1 MILKQTDKQ
10 TFANIL
16 FFSLPILVII
26 VLRFLN
32 FDGAYGQDS
41 YEYLRYTN
49 AIEKYFYEG
58 VKPSSFYWPV
68 LYPLLGFVFKTLFGN
83 AILSLQILSCFSLS
97 LSCIYVLKTINLL
110 FPKNQYDFLFVFLFG
125 LLSPYFL
132 KTGLVVMSDA
142 TAILFIVLSFYYFF
156 QFKIKKRGLI
166 FSLFFISCAVMTR
179 FPSAIILFPI
189 VIATL
194 VLAFKEQKY
203 KQLFISFLLAG
214 IPLIPYFIF
223 QEKSLL
229 SATENPFLK
238 SWSIENFFN
247 SRYSS
252 VDGFQNYLLPNLI
265 FVLKIFYHPG
275 FVFVGFILSFLYLK
289 KKVFFKS
296 YSSKIIITSIAIYL
310 LFLAG
315 IPFQNTRVLCL
326 AFPLVLILLVPVFE
340 HLIQFYKIKKKQLIS
355 FSIIIVFIQ
364 VILFILSFKATFNR
378 SVFEKNLV
386 EKMQLYQGNKLFAF
400 DYDISLKGR
409 DLDFNYQN
417 MYIKLYTD
425 FNKNDLVLF
434 NPDDLAQQWKDKN
447 PMKNWNKINNS
458 YHLETL
464 AIFDNNWKLYRIVS
478 KK

>member
-1 MILKQTDKQ
+1 MILKQIDKQ

-16 FFSLPILVII
+16 FFSLPILVIA

-68 LYPLLGFVFKTLFGN
+68 LYPLLGFVFKTFFGN
-83 AILSLQILSCFSLS
+83 AILSLQLLSCFSFS
-97 LSCIYVLKTINLL
+97 LSCIYILKTINLL
-110 FPKNQYDFLFVFLFG
+110 FPKNLHNFLFVFLLG

-142 TAILFIVLSFYYFF
+142 IAILFIVLSFYYFF
-156 QFKIKKRGLI
+156 QFKVKKRGLGLT
-166 FSLFFISCAVMTR
+166 LFFISCAVMTR
-179 FPSAIILFPI
+179 FPSIIILFPI

-194 VLAFKEQKY
+194 FITLKEK
-203 KQLFISFLLAG
+203 KHNQLFLSALQAV

-223 QEKSLL
+223 QEKSLF

-238 SWSIENFFN
+238 SWSIENFFS

-265 FVLKIFYHPG
+265 FVLKVFYHPG

-289 KKVFFKS
+289 KKVFFES
-296 YSSKIIITSIAIYL
+296 FSSKIIITSIGIYL

-355 FSIIIVFIQ
+355 FSIITVFIQ
-364 VILFILSFKATFNR
+364 VILFTLSFKATFKR
-378 SVFEKNLV
+378 AVFEKSLV
-386 EKMQLYQGNKLFAF
+386 EKMQSYQGNKLFAF
-400 DYDISLKGR
+400 DYDIALKGR
-409 DLDFNYQN
+409 NLDFNYQN
-417 MYIKLYTD
+417 MYEKLYTD

-434 NPDDLAQQWKDKN
+434 NPNDLAQQWKDKN
-447 PMKNWNKINNS
+447 PMKNWNKINDS
-458 YHLETL
+458 YNLETL
-464 AIFDNNWKLYRIVS
+464 IVFDNNWKLYRILS

>member
-16 FFSLPILVII
+16 FFSLPILVFI

-41 YEYLRYTN
+41 YEYLRYTK

-58 VKPSSFYWPV
+58 VKPGSFYWPV
-68 LYPLLGFVFKTLFGN
+68 FYPLLGFVFKTLFGN
-83 AILSLQILSCFSLS
+83 AILSLQLLSCFSFS

-110 FPKNQYDFLFVFLFG
+110 FPKHKHNFLFVFLFG

-156 QFKIKKRGLI
+156 QFKVKKRGLI
-166 FSLFFISCAVMTR
+166 LTLFFISCAVMTR
-179 FPSAIILFPI
+179 FPSTIILFPV

-203 KQLFISFLLAG
+203 KQLFISTLVAG

-223 QEKSLL
+223 QKKSLL

-238 SWSIENFFN
+238 SWSIQNFF
-247 SRYSS
+247 SSSYTS

-265 FVLKIFYHPG
+265 FVLKVFFHPG
-275 FVFVGFILSFLYLK
+275 FIFIGFLLSIFFFRK
-289 KKVFFKS
+289 KIFFKS
-296 YSSKIIITSIAIYL
+296 FSSKIIITSIGIYL

-315 IPFQNTRVLCL
+315 IPFQNTRVLSL
-326 AFPLVLILLVPVFE
+326 VFPLVLILLAPVFE
-340 HLIQFYKIKKKQLIS
+340 HLIQFYKIKKNQLIF
-355 FSIIIVFIQ
+355 FSIITICIQ
-364 VILFILSFKATFNR
+364 VTLFTLSFKGTFKR
-378 SVFEKNLV
+378 AVFEKNLV
-386 EKMQLYQGNKLFAF
+386 EKIQIYQGNKLFAF
-400 DYDISLKGR
+400 DYDIALKGR

-417 MYIKLYTD
+417 MYVKLYTD

-434 NPDDLAQQWKDKN
+434 NPDDLTQQWKDKN
-447 PMKNWNKINNS
+447 PMKNWHKINDS
-458 YHLETL
+458 YNLETL
-464 AIFDNNWKLYRIVS
+464 IVFDNNWKLYRIVS

>member
-41 YEYLRYTN
+41 YEYLRYTK
-49 AIEKYFYEG
+49 AIEEYFHED
-58 VKPSSFYWPV
+58 VKPGSFYWPV

-83 AILSLQILSCFSLS
+83 AILSLQLLSCFSFS
-97 LSCIYVLKTINLL
+97 LSCIYILKTINLL
-110 FPKNQYDFLFVFLFG
+110 FPKHKHNFLFVFLFG

-156 QFKIKKRGLI
+156 QFKVKKRGLI
-166 FSLFFISCAVMTR
+166 LTLFFISCAVMTR
-179 FPSAIILFPI
+179 FPSIIILFPI
-189 VIATL
+189 VIVIL

-203 KQLFISFLLAG
+203 KQLFISALVAG

-229 SATENPFLK
+229 SASENPFLK
-238 SWSIENFFN
+238 SWSIQNFF
-247 SRYSS
+247 SSCYTS

-265 FVLKIFYHPG
+265 FVLKVFYHPG
-275 FVFVGFILSFLYLK
+275 FVFIGFLLSVFFFRK
-289 KKVFFKS
+289 KMFFKS
-296 YSSKIIITSIAIYL
+296 LSSKIIITSVGIYL
-310 LFLAG
+310 IFLAG
-315 IPFQNTRVLCL
+315 IPFQNTRVLSL
-326 AFPLVLILLVPVFE
+326 VFPLVLILFVPVFE
-340 HLIQFYKIKKKQLIS
+340 HLIQVYKIKKNQIIF
-355 FSIIIVFIQ
+355 FSIITFCIQ

-386 EKMQLYQGNKLFAF
+386 KKMQLYQGNKLFAF

-417 MYIKLYTD
+417 MYVKLYTD
-425 FNKNDLVLF
+425 FNENDLVLF